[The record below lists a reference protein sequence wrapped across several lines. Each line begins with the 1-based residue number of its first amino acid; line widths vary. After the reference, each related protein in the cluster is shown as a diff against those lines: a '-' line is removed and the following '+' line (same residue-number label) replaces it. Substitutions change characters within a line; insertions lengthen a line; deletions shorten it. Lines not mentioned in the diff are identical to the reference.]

1 MKTITTSN
9 WKPQCRVLWILL
21 LGITALWAIPRS
33 AQAQLYVSQNTANTV
48 GKYDTTTGTAINAN
62 FITGLSGPM
71 GLALSGDGTAL
82 FVANNFGQSL
92 PVRESPSGTVGEY
105 NAATGVAINA
115 SFITGLSG
123 PFGLSVSGNN
133 LFVGE

>member
-48 GKYDTTTGTAINAN
+48 GKYDATTGT
-62 FITGLSGPM
+62 
-71 GLALSGDGTAL
+71 
-82 FVANNFGQSL
+82 
-92 PVRESPSGTVGEY
+92 
-105 NAATGVAINA
+105 AINA
-115 SFITGLSG
+115 SFITGR
-123 PFGLSVSGNN
+123 GLSLALAVSGNN
-133 LFVGE
+133 LFVATNATTVPEPSTWSMIAMGGVALLRIMDRKKHRTA